1 MTGERGT
8 INSTPTHEC
17 LIVCFAQTIPRK
29 ATRLLAEE
37 DLDIDTGLDVDRS
50 DLLDDFTGAVEVND
64 ALVDAHL
71 KTIPCVGTLSIR
83 SLAGGDLEF
92 LRRQAHGAR
101 DLQVLVERVLLDVG
115 AHLLH
120 GFDIG

>member
-1 MTGERGT
+1 MSHRLFCT
-8 INSTPTHEC
+8 NH
-17 LIVCFAQTIPRK
+17 IPRK

-37 DLDIDTGLDVDRS
+37 DLDIDTGFDVDRS

-101 DLQVLVERVLLDVG
+101 DLKVLVESVLLDVG